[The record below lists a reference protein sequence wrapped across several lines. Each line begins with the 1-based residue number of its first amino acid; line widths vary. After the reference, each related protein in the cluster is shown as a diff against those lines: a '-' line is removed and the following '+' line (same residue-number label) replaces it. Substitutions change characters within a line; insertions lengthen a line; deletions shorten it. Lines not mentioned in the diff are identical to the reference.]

1 MMIHSILF
9 AVVACQI
16 APVSKEAPNR
26 QPQFAAGARDVQ
38 LVFGSEHAIWFARS
52 KDEGKS
58 FSEPTKVADF
68 PALAL
73 GRHRGP
79 RIVISGQ
86 TTLVS
91 AVGGSTVASGPHAH
105 GLPADG
111 NLLIWRSTDEGHTW
125 SDPVT
130 VNDVPGAAREGLH
143 TMTVAADGTVAAA
156 WLDLRSQGTRLVGS
170 ISRDAGKT
178 WSKNILLYQSPDGTI
193 CQCCAP
199 SLTSTGA
206 GEFAV
211 MFRNVMAG
219 ARDLYVLRWK
229 DGQSISSAEKLGTGS
244 WKLNACPMDGGGI
257 ASDQGRLISAWR
269 RGDTIFQA
277 EQGKPETP
285 IAQGKDVALA
295 VGRKGPYVAWSG
307 SDGIH
312 AKLPNQAMPIS
323 LSKAGAFPTLVR
335 LPNGSVFAAWE
346 EDNSI
351 FTRVLE

>member
-1 MMIHSILF
+1 MIHSILF
-9 AVVACQI
+9 AVLACQI
-16 APVSKEAPNR
+16 APVSKDAPNR
-26 QPQFAAGARDVQ
+26 QPQFAAVAHDVQ
-38 LVFGSEHAIWFARS
+38 LVFGSEHSIWFARS
-52 KDEGKS
+52 NDKAKS
-58 FSEPTKVADF
+58 FSAPIKVAEL

-105 GLPADG
+105 GMPADG
-111 NLLIWRSTDEGHTW
+111 NLLVWRSTDRGRTW
-125 SDPVT
+125 SDPVA

-143 TMTVAADGTVAAA
+143 AMTVAADGTVAAA

-170 ISRDAGKT
+170 ISRDSGKT

-199 SLTSTGA
+199 SLTSTGPST
-206 GEFAV
+206 FAV
-211 MFRNVMAG
+211 MFRNVLEG
-219 ARDLYVLRWK
+219 NRDLYVLHWK
-229 DGQSISSAEKLGTGS
+229 DGQPVSAAEKFGSGS

-257 ASDQGRLISAWR
+257 ASDKGRLVSAWR

-277 EQGKPETP
+277 ELGGPEVS

-312 AKLPNQAMPIS
+312 AKLPDQMTPVS
-323 LSKAGAFPTLVR
+323 LSNAGAFPTLIQ
-335 LPNGSVFAAWE
+335 LPKGNVFAAWE
-346 EDNSI
+346 EGNSI
-351 FTRVLE
+351 LIRMLE